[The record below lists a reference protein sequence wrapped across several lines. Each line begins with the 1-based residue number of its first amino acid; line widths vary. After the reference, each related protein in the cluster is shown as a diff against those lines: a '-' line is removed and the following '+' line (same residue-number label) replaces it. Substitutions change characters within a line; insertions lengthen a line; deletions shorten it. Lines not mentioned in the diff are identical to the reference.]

1 MWLDS
6 VAVLDGKP
14 LKSYTFT
21 ENYCF
26 AAGDHVIDSK
36 DSRYF
41 GLIPEKFI
49 VGTAGILWKS
59 HDHRRIFT
67 IIN

>member
-1 MWLDS
+1 M
-6 VAVLDGKP
+6 
-14 LKSYTFT
+14 
-21 ENYCF
+21 
-26 AAGDHVIDSK
+26 DSK